1 MSQWPTTVSKDR
13 KSHRGSERMFG
24 ALSKEI
30 HKMFVSGDRSFKKF
44 SDAHNVP
51 GSSPASA

>member
-30 HKMFVSGDRSFKKF
+30 HKMFVSGDRSSKKF
-44 SDAHNVP
+44 SDAHDVP